1 MRSNGKKNVTPLSA
15 PYSKSVRRFAPL
27 KVGERNKVSG
37 TMGAGRR
44 ASTRRKASRA
54 TTPRASAPSTSA
66 VPKPREPASIS
77 PYTSAPNP
85 SVTSSVPPQSS
96 PPFASGSRL
105 SGTRQNRTPSTT
117 AASGTLRKKTQRQ
130 EAYCTNTPPSTGPTT
145 VVSAE
150 NPDQVP
156 IARPRCS
163 SLKEALI
170 IARLPGTSKAA
181 PIPCTARARISESTV
196 GERPPQMEARV
207 KTAMRRR
214 VDAPPPKVIAQGS
227 SHQNER
233 RQEERI
239 GFHNPLHIAGGGAQ
253 VSLDDRQG

>member
-1 MRSNGKKNVTPLSA
+1 
-15 PYSKSVRRFAPL
+15 
-27 KVGERNKVSG
+27 
-37 TMGAGRR
+37 
-44 ASTRRKASRA
+44 
-54 TTPRASAPSTSA
+54 
-66 VPKPREPASIS
+66 
-77 PYTSAPNP
+77 
-85 SVTSSVPPQSS
+85 
-96 PPFASGSRL
+96 
-105 SGTRQNRTPSTT
+105 
-117 AASGTLRKKTQRQ
+117 
-130 EAYCTNTPPSTGPTT
+130 

-156 IARPRCS
+156 MARPRCS

-181 PIPCTARARISESTV
+181 PMPCTARARISESTV

-239 GFHNPLHIAGGGAQ
+239 RFHNPLHIAGGGAQ
-253 VSLDDRQG
+253 VSLDDRQGDIDDRAINKSHA